1 MCVCV
6 CVCVSVMATS
16 PSAHSLWN
24 NAIGDVGRE
33 ALREAAKEKGTY
45 IE

>member
-1 MCVCV
+1 M
-6 CVCVSVMATS
+6 CVCVSVMAAS
-16 PSAHSLWN
+16 PSPHSLTY

-33 ALREAAKEKGTY
+33 ALEEAAKEKGTY